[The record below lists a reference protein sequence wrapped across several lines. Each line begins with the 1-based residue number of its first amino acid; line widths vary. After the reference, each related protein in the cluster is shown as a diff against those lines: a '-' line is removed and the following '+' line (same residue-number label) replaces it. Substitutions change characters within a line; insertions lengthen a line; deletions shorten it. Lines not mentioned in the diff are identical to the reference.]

1 MEQRMLDSVDFSYM
15 DYPEESTG
23 RVLGRR
29 KQAVSLAERFC
40 EENGYDYKD
49 CSVSRKHRIYE
60 IAYGTIMLEESRRVC
75 KE

>member
-29 KQAVSLAERFC
+29 KQAVLLAERFC
-40 EENGYDYKD
+40 KENGYDYKD
-49 CSVSRKHRIYE
+49 CSVSKKLSVYQN
-60 IAYGTIMLEESRRVC
+60 AYGTIILEESRRVC